1 MATFTDHTA
10 QHRALW
16 NSKIELADVRS
27 IPVVELAG
35 SAAHSQKIAME
46 RHRNVFLGWRVPCLG
61 LTTVALL
68 LGCHVSHPPAKIT
81 IERGSVLHFL
91 AHWFFCVALMMTQ
104 VASSENNRTWTP
116 QISVHL
122 NITQV

>member
-1 MATFTDHTA
+1 MMA
-10 QHRALW
+10 HRNLLY
-16 NSKIELADVRS
+16 NRIVLLADVRS
-27 IPVVELAG
+27 ITMVELAG
-35 SAAHSQKIAME
+35 FAAHSQKIAME

-68 LGCHVSHPPAKIT
+68 LGCHVSHPPAKVT
-81 IERGSVLHFL
+81 GSVLHFL
-91 AHWFFCVALMMTQ
+91 AHWFFCVALMMMQ